1 MKVVYR
7 LGGVPTRKEYGMQ
20 YELAPVEMLEV
31 VDALL
36 FRANAL
42 GRNKREQATHLR
54 KLAMRFL
61 GTSTD
66 LKEVASRRDA
76 QTLAKPRTVEH

>member
-1 MKVVYR
+1 
-7 LGGVPTRKEYGMQ
+7 MQ
-20 YELAPVEMLEV
+20 YELAPTELLEV

-42 GRNKREQATHLR
+42 EQDKRELATHLR

-61 GTSTD
+61 GASTRLKQITS
-66 LKEVASRRDA
+66 RDA
-76 QTLAKPRTVEH
+76 QTLARNPVTVEH

>member
-1 MKVVYR
+1 
-7 LGGVPTRKEYGMQ
+7 MQ
-20 YELAPVEMLEV
+20 YELAPTELLEV

-42 GRNKREQATHLR
+42 ERDKLELATDLR

-61 GTSTD
+61 GTSTR
-66 LKEVASRRDA
+66 LKQIARRS
-76 QTLAKPRTVEH
+76 LIGPPTVEHRNPPNA

>member
-1 MKVVYR
+1 
-7 LGGVPTRKEYGMQ
+7 MQ
-20 YELAPVEMLEV
+20 YELAPTELLEV

-42 GRNKREQATHLR
+42 EQDKRELATDLR

-61 GTSTD
+61 GTSTR
-66 LKEVASRRDA
+66 LKLIASLDA
-76 QTLAKPRTVEH
+76 QALAHKPPTVDHVFAP

>member
-1 MKVVYR
+1 
-7 LGGVPTRKEYGMQ
+7 MQ
-20 YELAPVEMLEV
+20 YELAPTELLAV

-42 GRNKREQATHLR
+42 EQDKRELATDLR

-61 GTSTD
+61 GTSTC
-66 LKEVASRRDA
+66 LKQIARRDA
-76 QTLAKPRTVEH
+76 QAPAREPSTVEH

>member
-1 MKVVYR
+1 
-7 LGGVPTRKEYGMQ
+7 MQ
-20 YELAPVEMLEV
+20 YELAPTELLEV

-42 GRNKREQATHLR
+42 EQDKRELATDLR

-61 GTSTD
+61 GTSTRSTQNI
-66 LKEVASRRDA
+66 E
-76 QTLAKPRTVEH
+76 PRCVGARS

>member
-1 MKVVYR
+1 
-7 LGGVPTRKEYGMQ
+7 MQ
-20 YELAPVEMLEV
+20 YELAPTELLEV

-42 GRNKREQATHLR
+42 EQDKRELATDLR

-61 GTSTD
+61 GTSTG
-66 LKEVASRRDA
+66 LKQIASLDA
-76 QTLAKPRTVEH
+76 QALAHKPPTVDHVFAP

>member
-1 MKVVYR
+1 
-7 LGGVPTRKEYGMQ
+7 MQ
-20 YELAPVEMLEV
+20 YELAPTELLEV

-42 GRNKREQATHLR
+42 EQDKRELATDLR

-61 GTSTD
+61 GTSTR
-66 LKEVASRRDA
+66 LKQIASRDA
-76 QTLAKPRTVEH
+76 EALAREPPVPCTLQTPSAGATVAGR

>member
-1 MKVVYR
+1 
-7 LGGVPTRKEYGMQ
+7 MQ
-20 YELAPVEMLEV
+20 YELAPTELLEV

-42 GRNKREQATHLR
+42 ERDKQELATDLR

-61 GTSTD
+61 GTSTR
-66 LKEVASRRDA
+66 LKQIASRDA
-76 QTLAKPRTVEH
+76 QALAHKPPTVEHCNPPNA